1 MGFFGELGSD
11 LRERKRLIAAV
22 FASACIAVATF
33 LAGTW
38 AGSSD
43 MFTLH
48 PVTASAPHPDN
59 PPPPAAPTPGDMCC
73 GMKMPDK
80 MMPDMPKPSGMPMPG
95 GMMPS
100 ETPTPGGM
108 MPGGMMPGGMMPSG
122 MMPSG
127 TPMPSNSG

>member
-59 PPPPAAPTPGDMCC
+59 PPPPAAPKPGGMCC
-73 GMKMPDK
+73 DMKMPDK

-95 GMMPS
+95 EAPMPRGMMPGQ
-100 ETPTPGGM
+100 TP

-122 MMPSG
+122 
-127 TPMPSNSG
+127 TPMPGNSG